1 MKSKTIN
8 IFKKEMREVFRD
20 KKSLAMMLIIPALIP
35 LIVLGMSALFD
46 MEANTEVEEYNK
58 IGITY
63 KISDDEK
70 DLLKEFNIDYQEG
83 SLDEVKKSYEEGSI
97 YAYITLEDNKYTI
110 NYNEESTNSVLART
124 LTTNY
129 LESWKGI
136 LQTRYLSNQ
145 KLDANE
151 VLNIIFIESK
161 AEEVSSNFFAEYIT
175 NYAFLFIIMA
185 ITISATYPATDTT
198 AGEKERGTLETLLS
212 FPIKSRDIIIG
223 KLMSVTT
230 SSIIT
235 GLLSLVLALV
245 SLTYANSAFDIYKDI
260 NIMPN
265 ISTIILT
272 LVIIIVYSLFVSGIC
287 IAIASMSKTFKEAQS
302 ALTPINFICFFPG
315 MIAFFINIKTN
326 ALISIIPFL
335 NFTQIFNDVNGGAVN
350 ILNIALM
357 VISSIIYITIIIWYI
372 IKQYKSETILF
383 NS

>member
-63 KISDDEK
+63 KMSDDEK
-70 DLLKEFNIDYQEG
+70 ELLKEFNIDYQEG
-83 SLDEVKKSYEEGSI
+83 SLNEVKKSYEEGNI
-97 YAYITLEDNKYTI
+97 YAYIILEDNKYTI

-124 LTTNY
+124 LSTNY

-145 KLDANE
+145 KIDSNE

-161 AEEVSSNFFAEYIT
+161 ADEVSNNFFAEYIT

-235 GLLSLVLALV
+235 GLLSLILALV
-245 SLTYANSAFDIYKDI
+245 SLAYANSAFDIYKDI
-260 NIMPN
+260 SIMPN

-335 NFTQIFNDVNGGAVN
+335 NFTQIFNDVNGGTVN

-357 VISSIIYITIIIWYI
+357 AISSIVYITIIIWYI
-372 IKQYKSETILF
+372 IRQYKSETILF